1 MMNEDIN
8 ETQILQDIEE
18 FLDKSSRKYS
28 AEIKRQVSDLQAFNG
43 NFWTEDLRKKYKRT
57 NKKKMC
63 LHFSDWSV
71 LSNAIVS
78 PYSSSPWHIN
88 VDEEDIQEGVNTFED
103 ENDNKYSLKEGLR
116 RASICGAGFEVI
128 TTDADTLTGEP
139 KIVLEF
145 VQNQESVALDPSI
158 QRADCSDAE
167 EGAIVNYISIA
178 KAKRLYG
185 NDVVSA
191 FYPESDNKLS
201 FANITQW
208 PNKQDN
214 VQIVSYYKKNDKGFV
229 DYYKVCGNKVVEH
242 IELPIRFIPIVRFA
256 GYMNYDG
263 YYTEYSGIVNKTFD
277 LQASLNIAYS
287 TLMERANRSIKANLI
302 ASTKAVENLGPY
314 YEKKEDDDGSMI
326 LFNEGYNAPIP
337 LTEQFA
343 TGDLTQVIENIRT
356 LIADVIGIPLSG
368 ILGSENKTA
377 TEILVQQTNKESNV
391 AIFYDNAYKACR
403 TIGRIIIELLNGG
416 NDIRF
421 DLENGPDVITNNMKH
436 RQELQAVASLMPA
449 EMQPLV
455 ALKMCDTIES
465 NFIDGIK
472 NDIIANLPDNIKLT
486 KQGED
491 PYAVHT
497 INQLQ
502 AQLNQAITTAEQM
515 QAENA
520 EMKQQIAGLNL
531 ELMNRKQQQSLDLLK
546 HEDQMKLDVAKLE
559 MEAQQNNVDVEVEQQ
574 KGQIEL
580 QKQILE
586 LEKKKAE
593 LENTYMKQY
602 GGV

>member
-1 MMNEDIN
+1 MEGFDEHKIICN
-8 ETQILQDIEE
+8 LQE

-28 AEIKRQVSDLQAFNG
+28 GEVSQQVSDLAAFNG
-43 NFWTEDLRKKYKRT
+43 NFWTNDLRKKFRRSGK
-57 NKKKMC
+57 NKFC
-63 LHFSDWSV
+63 LHFSDWGV

-88 VDEEDIQEGVNTFED
+88 VNNADELQEGINTIEE

-116 RASICGAGFEVI
+116 RSTICGAGFIVV
-128 TTDADTLTGEP
+128 TTEADELTKEP

-158 QRADCSDAE
+158 QRPDCSDAE
-167 EGAIVNYISIA
+167 EGAIVNYISIS

-185 NDVVSA
+185 NDIVSP
-191 FYPESDNKLS
+191 FYPEADNKLS
-201 FANITQW
+201 FKTITQW
-208 PNKQDN
+208 PNKEDN
-214 VQIVSYYKKNDKGFV
+214 VQIVSYYKKNESGTV

-242 IELPIRFIPIVRFA
+242 IELPIRYIPIVRFA

-263 YYTEYSGIVNKTFD
+263 YYTKYSGIVAKTFD
-277 LQASLNIAYS
+277 LQVSLNIAYS
-287 TLMERANRSIKANLI
+287 TLMERANRSIKANVL
-302 ASTKAVENLGPY
+302 ASTAAVKNLDKY
-314 YEKKEDDDGSMI
+314 YEKKEDEDGSMI
-326 LFNEGYNAPIP
+326 LFNEGATVPTV

-343 TGDLTQVIENIRT
+343 TGDLSDVINNLRT
-356 LIADVIGIPLSG
+356 LIADVVGIPLSG
-368 ILGSENKTA
+368 ILGAENKTA
-377 TEILVQQTNKESNV
+377 TEILVQQSNKESNV

-416 NDIRF
+416 SDMKF

-436 RQELQAVASLMPA
+436 RQELTAVANLIPA
-449 EMQPLV
+449 ELQPLV
-455 ALKMCDTIES
+455 AVKMCDTIDS
-465 NFIDGIK
+465 KFIDGIK
-472 NDIIANLPDNIKLT
+472 QDIIANLPENVKLT

-491 PYAVHT
+491 PYAIHT
-497 INQLQ
+497 IQQLQ
-502 AQLNQAITTAEQM
+502 AQLNQAMDNAEQM

-574 KGQIEL
+574 KGQVEL